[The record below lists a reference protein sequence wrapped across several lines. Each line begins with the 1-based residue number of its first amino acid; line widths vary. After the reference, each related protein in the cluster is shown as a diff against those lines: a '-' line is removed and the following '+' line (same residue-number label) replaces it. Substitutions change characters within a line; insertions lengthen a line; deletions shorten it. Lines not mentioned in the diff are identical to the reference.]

1 MIGEGVLVAG
11 IAAGAALAGSALSYW
26 GALRLQARQ
35 DARTDAL
42 ARAALRRDQ
51 RAACLGWVLEA
62 RTRME
67 ALMPR
72 LTDPGWPFPPAEEL
86 PGVAARRAYAA
97 ALLYLA
103 DARPCAKA
111 FYQSTVSAQRAL
123 ERPSGDS
130 VDAVVR
136 AVESWRQ
143 SCEAMEQILAD
154 MQDLA

>member
-1 MIGEGVLVAG
+1 VIGEGVAVAA

-26 GALRLQARQ
+26 GALRLQAMQ
-35 DARTDAL
+35 DARADAL
-42 ARAALRRDQ
+42 ARGALRRDQ

-72 LTDPGWPFPPAEEL
+72 LTDPEWPFPPAEAL

-123 ERPSGDS
+123 ETPSADN

-136 AVESWRQ
+136 AVEAWRQ
-143 SCEAMEQILAD
+143 SCEEMEKILAD
-154 MQDLA
+154 MQDLV

>member
-1 MIGEGVLVAG
+1 MIGEGVAVAA

-26 GALRLQARQ
+26 GALRLQAMQQASSAERERQ
-35 DARTDAL
+35 
-42 ARAALRRDQ
+42 ALRRDQ

-67 ALMPR
+67 VLMPR

-97 ALLYLA
+97 ALLYLGA
-103 DARPCAKA
+103 ARPCARA

-123 ERPSGDS
+123 ERPSAEN

-136 AVESWRQ
+136 AVEAWRQ
-143 SCEAMEQILAD
+143 SCEEMEQILAD

>member
-1 MIGEGVLVAG
+1 MIGEGVAVAA

-26 GALRLQARQ
+26 GALRLQAMQQASSAERERQ
-35 DARTDAL
+35 
-42 ARAALRRDQ
+42 ALRRDQ

-67 ALMPR
+67 AL
-72 LTDPGWPFPPAEEL
+72 A
-86 PGVAARRAYAA
+86 PGVRDPESFPVSPDRSAGAAARQAYAV

-103 DARPCAKA
+103 GVRPCARA
-111 FYQSTVSAQRAL
+111 FYQSTVSAQLAL
-123 ERPSGDS
+123 EKPSADS
-130 VDAVVR
+130 AGRIGVLMD
-136 AVESWRQ
+136 SWRE

>member
-1 MIGEGVLVAG
+1 MIGEGVLVAA

-26 GALRLQARQ
+26 AALRLQQRQ
-35 DARTDAL
+35 DARADAL

-67 ALMPR
+67 ALAPGLR
-72 LTDPGWPFPPAEEL
+72 DPESSPVSPDRSAAA
-86 PGVAARRAYAA
+86 AARQAYAV

-103 DARPCAKA
+103 DVRPCAKA
-111 FYQSTVSAQRAL
+111 FYQSTVSAQLAL
-123 ERPSGDS
+123 EKPSADS
-130 VDAVVR
+130 AGRIGVLMD
-136 AVESWRQ
+136 SWRE
-143 SCEAMEQILAD
+143 SCDAMEQILAD

>member
-1 MIGEGVLVAG
+1 MIGEGVAVAA

-26 GALRLQARQ
+26 GALRLQAMQQASSAQRERQ
-35 DARTDAL
+35 
-42 ARAALRRDQ
+42 ALRRDQ

-67 ALMPR
+67 AL
-72 LTDPGWPFPPAEEL
+72 A
-86 PGVAARRAYAA
+86 PGVRDPESFPVSPDRSAGAAARQAYAV

-103 DARPCAKA
+103 DVRPCAKA
-111 FYQSTVSAQRAL
+111 FYQSTVSAQLAL
-123 ERPSGDS
+123 EKPSADS
-130 VDAVVR
+130 AGRIGVLMD
-136 AVESWRQ
+136 SWRE